1 MKTQHLYFEK
11 QILQRI
17 DLNFKHLN
25 LQFNRKLILIL
36 LYLTRTRQNNN
47 LLLLGQATKSVEWMP
62 WHREPMKD
70 VISCE
75 KLRGV
80 ANKL

>member
-1 MKTQHLYFEK
+1 MFT
-11 QILQRI
+11 
-17 DLNFKHLN
+17 
-25 LQFNRKLILIL
+25 
-36 LYLTRTRQNNN
+36 
-47 LLLLGQATKSVEWMP
+47 LLGQATKSVEWMP